1 MNLVSKLFPF
11 DVKLP
16 ETSLSEL
23 CGIFS
28 VLLDTYDDTL
38 FLLPTTA
45 KSMPSK
51 EPKSRTPS
59 SAISRSSSGIKKN
72 AFGSHGKF
80 PSARN
85 TILSLLDPERVS
97 ATTAVDSLSVGSLAS
112 NSSSIPLPFPPMEP
126 ISHVGYQKNDDNQKK
141 DEVPKESDGLQ
152 KNTTSSKKNDDSIF
166 ATPAPRTP
174 IDAQKKVREK
184 NEINGGDSLNQ
195 SSASDTASSRP
206 TDMLSLHDSLVHDG
220 PGVSPVEAG
229 LEDSTSNASARDL
242 DDPRHAFTS
251 PSPNH
256 TPPKP
261 SNMNSDK
268 GPNEALSDVVMS
280 PNPESTVP
288 QAKHL
293 EHNPI
298 KALAQRSF
306 RPQGALPTGFPE
318 PRDLTKDV
326 QGGKIPVKGQNRF
339 SKIDILSSTPTVY
352 HDTSPLPPP
361 DLLAALVPTPQIL
374 LFGDGLPYRGF
385 LRSFSIADMANFE
398 WQKLIGLVSF
408 AILPTFS
415 PFQDEPPFFS
425 HRTIVKQIVS
435 MLRAAK
441 KQDKPTTFW
450 LAYQAR
456 TNVADVELAAV
467 LDRRIDLVP
476 SLSFLWLSVVC
487 QVVHMGVRSPDT
499 YNVSTAPSPLDQPL
513 VILQLTSFPLPKNHI
528 PQTIGYFPRNVDSAE
543 PVPSHVHTPQ
553 STLFQIRVDVPI
565 DITREVDGVE
575 VKWHI
580 SGSLPLMLMLNGLNP
595 DDTST
600 VLKELTIPRITKTF
614 WPVIV
619 NSAPEGY
626 KIFDFFVPF
635 DVLGNFYD
643 EQPALMDMGVSIGL
657 LDKSVKESSLVITN
671 QPRFQKG
678 GPRRRKLP
686 ADEVRTAIEMN
697 PALYR
702 KFAFLVLLN
711 RYDVLGMVHDPMLIQ
726 PAVQEIENLGE
737 MICVSAHTNNR
748 VFAKDF
754 SREVNPPYSIV
765 RFPPTIDI
773 RDVVKSAAT
782 FGPVDGHQIF
792 QQSGLV
798 MIKYQAHQS
807 ALTSYGATLPGPVYF
822 TSGSSEKDVQMSI
835 TDRLEQVRLAS
846 LPSPRLN
853 EANLAAVSD
862 PFGALS
868 IPDIHSTTLP
878 SPHPSVPPSES
889 TTSSFLPQP

>member
-1 MNLVSKLFPF
+1 MNLVSRLFPF

-23 CGIFS
+23 CGIFC
-28 VLLDTYDDTL
+28 VLLVIYDNTL
-38 FLLPTTA
+38 FFLPTTA

-59 SAISRSSSGIKKN
+59 SATSRSSSGIKKN
-72 AFGSHGKF
+72 AVGSHGKF

-85 TILSLLDPERVS
+85 TIFSLLDPERVS

-141 DEVPKESDGLQ
+141 DEVPKENDGLQ

-166 ATPAPRTP
+166 ATPAPRPP
-174 IDAQKKVREK
+174 IDAQKKAREK
-184 NEINGGDSLNQ
+184 NEINEGDSLNQ
-195 SSASDTASSRP
+195 SPASDTASSRP
-206 TDMLSLHDSLVHDG
+206 TDMLSLHDSLVHNG

-853 EANLAAVSD
+853 EANLAAASD

-878 SPHPSVPPSES
+878 SPHPSAPPSES
-889 TTSSFLPQP
+889 TTSSFLPQT